1 MEELALLLSQIITM
15 GNVACTLVS
24 ICCIVYLFKQGFKL
38 VHFMY
43 TLNKKL
49 DDIDSIIL
57 SDKTKSE

>member
-1 MEELALLLSQIITM
+1 MEELALLVAQIITM

-43 TLNKKL
+43 DLNKKL
-49 DDIDSIIL
+49 DNIDSILL
-57 SDKTKSE
+57 SDKKSE